1 MLWPGELKREKY
13 EVPTRYNLFGNFWVY
28 TCMSLYFHNQSYS
41 PVNLRKTQNKLQQ
54 KNKVAYYLYCT
65 SDSGQI
71 SVKVQNVACNLFD
84 TLVNLNLQ
92 LRN

>member
-1 MLWPGELKREKY
+1 
-13 EVPTRYNLFGNFWVY
+13 
-28 TCMSLYFHNQSYS
+28 MSLYFHNQSYS
-41 PVNLRKTQNKLQQ
+41 PVNLQKTQNKLQQ